1 MICTIFNPKISAL
14 CPSCPRHACASV
26 AYNYSRSR
34 SFCILKSRD
43 RVVKEA
49 WRLTPAAATAAVKRT
64 LFFMSVKHW
73 TMSRKALEIWKKYID
88 YIYGLCFKFSQF
100 LFESLCVVFFYVKSG
115 GLFKRFITTEPGGGS
130 GFFDTLT
137 FSKRA
142 SRSQKHVKTHVH
154 SCAPTTWQY

>member
-1 MICTIFNPKISAL
+1 
-14 CPSCPRHACASV
+14 
-26 AYNYSRSR
+26 
-34 SFCILKSRD
+34 
-43 RVVKEA
+43 
-49 WRLTPAAATAAVKRT
+49 
-64 LFFMSVKHW
+64 
-73 TMSRKALEIWKKYID
+73 MSRKALEIWKEYID

-154 SCAPTTWQY
+154 SCAPTTWQYYYWYFINKKKSFSVKSPYRSKGSKVKYLYWIYLCWWIWRNKYLCKIWLETLTVSVFQRISIPTYV